1 MYNVELYIMIQN
13 AENNGELI
21 KVCGKYDI
29 NLNKNKIN
37 NNFIL
42 DFSIENPNINVYN
55 IVNFSLYK
63 LIADLNQDILERI
76 EIINII
82 SEDTECDL
90 LFLFKPFS
98 KELGMSKKY
107 MYIKTIK
114 TIENNVIKFMSYDLD
129 ISRLNVEL
137 PGYEK
142 ITSEVASLVIKILSH
157 HSAKVTYEF
166 NININEDLPLYM
178 QNMSGLMMK
187 KLFYK
192 LKTFIE
198 MAK

>member
-1 MYNVELYIMIQN
+1 MIKNEESNVD
-13 AENNGELI
+13 LI

-42 DFSIENPNINVYN
+42 EFSIENPSINVYN

-63 LIADLNQDILERI
+63 LIADLSQDILERI
-76 EIINII
+76 EIINVIT
-82 SEDTECDL
+82 EDVECEL

-114 TIENNVIKFMSYDLD
+114 SIENNVIKFKSYDLD
-129 ISRLNVEL
+129 INRLNVEL

-142 ITSEVASLVIKILSH
+142 ITSDVAELDIKILSP
-157 HSAKVTYEF
+157 HSANVTYEF
-166 NININEDLPLYM
+166 NINVNEELPLYM

-187 KLFYK
+187 KLFYN

>member
-1 MYNVELYIMIQN
+1 MIKN
-13 AENNGELI
+13 DANNGDLV

-29 NLNKNKIN
+29 NLSKNKIN

-63 LIADLNQDILERI
+63 LIADLNEDILERI
-76 EIINII
+76 EIINVIE
-82 SEDTECDL
+82 EDVECDL

-114 TIENNVIKFMSYDLD
+114 SVKNNVIKFKSYDLD

-142 ITSEVASLVIKILSH
+142 ITSDVAELDIKILSQ
-157 HSAKVTYEF
+157 HSASVIYEF
-166 NININEDLPLYM
+166 NLNINEDLPLYM

-198 MAK
+198 MSK

>member
-1 MYNVELYIMIQN
+1 MIDSKLSN
-13 AENNGELI
+13 IDLI

-29 NLNKNKIN
+29 DLNKNRTN

-42 DFSIENPNINVYN
+42 EFSIENPNIDVYN

-63 LIADLNQDILERI
+63 LIAELNTDILERI
-76 EIINII
+76 EVINVI

-114 TIENNVIKFMSYDLD
+114 TIENDIIRFSSYDLD

-142 ITSEVASLVIKILSH
+142 ITSEVASLEIKILSH

-166 NININEDLPLYM
+166 KININEDLPLYM
-178 QNMSGLMMK
+178 ENMSGLMMK

-198 MAK
+198 MVK

>member
-1 MYNVELYIMIQN
+1 MIKN
-13 AENNGELI
+13 DTNNGDLV

-63 LIADLNQDILERI
+63 LIADLNEDILERI
-76 EIINII
+76 EIINVIE
-82 SEDTECDL
+82 EDVECDL

-114 TIENNVIKFMSYDLD
+114 SVKNNVIKFKSYDLD

-142 ITSEVASLVIKILSH
+142 ITSDVAELDIKILSQ
-157 HSAKVTYEF
+157 HSASVIYEF
-166 NININEDLPLYM
+166 NLNINEDLPLYM

-198 MAK
+198 MSK